1 MSLPIRLSLF
11 YAAFFA
17 VAGIQMPFWPLWLQG
32 RGLGPTEIAIVMTV
46 ALWVRVAST
55 PVIANWVDRTGRRN
69 SALIALSWICVFVF
83 ATQAFT
89 ATFWP
94 ILIVGSVFAMLRGSL
109 LPLGDSIVLLLAGQN
124 RLDYG
129 RLRVWG
135 SVSFLAVTLLG
146 GLILRGQDTE
156 LILHTVVVLL
166 AIAALSVHV
175 LPAAETQPAQTA
187 RAPVL
192 RVLANPTF
200 MLFLLAT
207 SSIAGS
213 HAVFYAF
220 GSLHWR
226 ALGLDAFTIG
236 ILWAVGVVAEIAV
249 FIWARPLLERTGPAW
264 LILAGGLFALPRWI
278 ITARAEDPLLIAG
291 MQVLHAATFGL
302 AHVGAMQ
309 FIARATPPD
318 VSASAQG
325 LLATANAGIA
335 LGFATLA
342 SGPLYAAFGGDAYFA
357 MAAMGGAGAV
367 AAFALLRIWQ
377 GNQLKI

>member
-17 VAGIQMPFWPLWLQG
+17 VGGIQMPFWPLWLQG
-32 RGLGPTEIAIVMTV
+32 RGMTPAEIAVIMTV

-55 PVIANWVDRTGRRN
+55 PIIANWVDRTGQRN
-69 SALIALSWICVFVF
+69 QVLLAMSWICVVIF
-83 ATQAFT
+83 AAQAFT

-94 ILIVGSVFAMLRGSL
+94 ILIVGTVFALLRGSM

-135 SVSFLAVTLLG
+135 SVSFLIVTLLG
-146 GLILRGQDTE
+146 GYILRGRDSE
-156 LILHTVVVLL
+156 LILYSMVVLL
-166 AIAALSVHV
+166 VLAALSVHA
-175 LPAAETQPAQTA
+175 LPPAETRPAATA

-200 MLFLLAT
+200 LLFLLAT

-236 ILWAVGVVAEIAV
+236 ALWATGVVAEIGV
-249 FIWARPLLERTGPAW
+249 FIWARPLLDRTGPAW
-264 LILAGGLFALPRWI
+264 LILLAGLCSLPRWI
-278 ITARAEDPLLIAG
+278 VTARAEDPVLIG
-291 MQVLHAATFGL
+291 CMQVLHAATFGF

-309 FIARATPPD
+309 FIARATPPE

-342 SGPLYAAFGGDAYFA
+342 SGPLYQAFGGDAYFA
-357 MAAMGGAGAV
+357 MAGMGMAGVLAAAV
-367 AAFALLRIWQ
+367 LLRAWH
-377 GNQLKI
+377 GGLLKI

>member
-17 VAGIQMPFWPLWLQG
+17 VSGIQMPFWPLWLQG
-32 RGLGPTEIAIVMTV
+32 RGLDPAEIGVIMTV

-55 PVIANWVDRTGRRN
+55 PVISNWVDRTGRRN
-69 SALIALSWICVFVF
+69 QILMVLSWICVVIFGAHAP
-83 ATQAFT
+83 AT
-89 ATFWP
+89 TFWS
-94 ILIVGSVFAMLRGSL
+94 ILAVGTLFAMLRSAM
-109 LPLGDSIVLLLAGQN
+109 LPLGDSIVLLLAGSHG
-124 RLDYG
+124 LDYG

-146 GLILRGQDTE
+146 GLILRGRGVD
-156 LILHTVVVLL
+156 LILYSMLALL
-166 AIAALSVHV
+166 ALAALSVHA
-175 LPAAETQPAQTA
+175 LPPAGTRPAQTA

-192 RVLANPTF
+192 RVLSNPTF
-200 MLFLLAT
+200 LLFLCAT
-207 SSIAGS
+207 STISGS

-220 GSLHWR
+220 GSLHWQ

-236 ILWAVGVVAEIAV
+236 ALWAVGVLAEIGV
-249 FIWARPLLERTGPAW
+249 FIWARPLLDRTGPAW
-264 LILAGGLFALPRWI
+264 LILLAGFAALPRWI
-278 ITARAEDPLLIAG
+278 VTARAEDPIVIGA
-291 MQVLHAATFGL
+291 MQILHAATFGL

-342 SGPLYAAFGGDAYFA
+342 SGPLFAAYGGDAYFA
-357 MAAMGGAGAV
+357 MAAMGGVGSLMAV
-367 AAFALLRIWQ
+367 LLLRRWR
-377 GNQLKI
+377 GAELKI